1 MTSRS
6 RTGFAR
12 GQLTVRELHIAR
24 LVATRATPREVA
36 SRLFSPRTVD
46 AHLRSVYRKLGINS
60 RLPVRG
66 RPRRPV
72 RPGWRG
78 RPGSPW
84 CGRAGRRSRT

>member
-1 MTSRS
+1 MTARS

-12 GQLTVRELHIAR
+12 DQLTVRELHIAR
-24 LVATRATPREVA
+24 L
-36 SRLFSPRTVD
+36 FISPRTVD
-46 AHLRSVYRKLGINS
+46 AHLRSAYRKLGINS
-60 RLPVRG
+60 RRPVRG